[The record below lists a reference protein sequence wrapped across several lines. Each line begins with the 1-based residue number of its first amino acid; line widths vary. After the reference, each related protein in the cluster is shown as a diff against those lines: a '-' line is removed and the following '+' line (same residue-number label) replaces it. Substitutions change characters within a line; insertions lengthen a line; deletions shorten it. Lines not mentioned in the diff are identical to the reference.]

1 MALELVVLLAVSS
14 VAIVALELDQGL
26 VSSSD
31 LALVSLSELELVS
44 SSVSSWALAFAL
56 EPVSSS
62 DSELASSSDLA

>member
-26 VSSSD
+26 VSSS
-31 LALVSLSELELVS
+31 ELELVS
-44 SSVSSWALAFAL
+44 SLVSSWALAFAL

-62 DSELASSSDLA
+62 DSELLSSSDLA

>member
-26 VSSSD
+26 VSSS
-31 LALVSLSELELVS
+31 ELELVS
-44 SSVSSWALAFAL
+44 SWALASVL

-62 DSELASSSDLA
+62 DSELASSSDLALVLDSASSWALA